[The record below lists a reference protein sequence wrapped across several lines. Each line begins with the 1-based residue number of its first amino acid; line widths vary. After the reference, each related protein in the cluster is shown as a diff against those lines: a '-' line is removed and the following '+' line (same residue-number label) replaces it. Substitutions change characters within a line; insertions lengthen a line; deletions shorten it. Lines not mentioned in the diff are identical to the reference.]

1 MSKSTTTLPA
11 LSVARETGF
20 GHPSLE
26 LERCCR
32 WSDEELA
39 KLDIAAVNLMCAG
52 GLPGAENV
60 KFDRLHD
67 WLDEAARQADFQTR
81 RHWYRFDLS
90 PESYH
95 TSPGFFCCSFL
106 LQTLQEDFKVRY
118 NPARA
123 RDHKF
128 QDLKCLDPDF
138 RDSRDLFI
146 HGIVDGDGGTCAS
159 MPVLYV
165 AVGRRL
171 GYPLKL
177 VESRGHLFMRW
188 DDPAGKCLGYPEVLN
203 IEGAGEGIAL
213 YPDSHYRQWP
223 EPWTADDETG
233 GWFLKSLTPREEL
246 AAFLVTRAACLE
258 DNRRLPE
265 AVQAYIWARDL
276 APHDGR
282 YVQLAA
288 NRANRLAFQRQ
299 QEVVLLMEINR
310 QNRERRQQALS
321 PPGMAGAGNE
331 SKPPHGSWCRCR
343 DCEVAREAAEEVRPG
358 ICHATGCQC
367 FHCREAMQSGSS
379 TPRTLS
385 HSPACQCV
393 SCRFV
398 HEATGSW
405 HPQQYFV
412 QAVKFK

>member
-1 MSKSTTTLPA
+1 MSKSTSALPA
-11 LSVARETGF
+11 LSVARETALGD
-20 GHPSLE
+20 PSLE
-26 LERCCR
+26 LERCCH
-32 WSDEELA
+32 WSDEELT
-39 KLDIAAVNLMCAG
+39 KLDIAALNLMCAG
-52 GLPGAENV
+52 GLPGAENLD
-60 KFDRLHD
+60 FARLHD
-67 WLDEAARQADFQTR
+67 WLDDAARQADFQTR
-81 RHWYRFDLS
+81 RHWYRFNLS
-90 PESYH
+90 LEKYH

-118 NPARA
+118 NPVRA

-128 QDLKCLDPDF
+128 QDLKCPDPDF

-146 HGIVDGDGGTCAS
+146 HGIIDGDGGTCAS

-171 GYPLKL
+171 GYPLTL

-188 DDPAGKCLGYPEVLN
+188 DDPAGKCLGVPEVLN

-213 YPDSHYRQWP
+213 YPDSHYREWP
-223 EPWTADDETG
+223 EAWTATDEAG
-233 GWFLKSLTPREEL
+233 GWFLNSLTPRQEL

-288 NRANRLAFQRQ
+288 NKANRLAFQEQ
-299 QEVVLLMEINR
+299 QEVAAMTEISR
-310 QNRERRQQALS
+310 QNRERLRLPLS
-321 PPGMAGAGNE
+321 PPGVAGTRSE
-331 SKPPHGSWCRCR
+331 MKPSHGSWCYCQGCR
-343 DCEVAREAAEEVRPG
+343 AARGAAAVEIGNGSR
-358 ICHATGCQC
+358 HAAGCQC
-367 FHCREAMQSGSS
+367 FHCHEAKESVIS
-379 TPRTLS
+379 TPRTVG

-393 SCRFV
+393 SCRPKIGRAHV
-398 HEATGSW
+398 
-405 HPQQYFV
+405 
-412 QAVKFK
+412 